1 MITIIRVLCVVVGLY
16 YMVGAAVSYK
26 DKRTDDLIWYM
37 GMAILI
43 AIGFVS

>member
-1 MITIIRVLCVVVGLY
+1 MITIIRILCAVIGLLY
-16 YMVGAAVSYK
+16 LVGAAIAYD

-37 GMAILI
+37 GFAILM